1 MKRFCSKLVMSI
13 WGKIIGGAT
22 GFAFG
27 GPIGALV
34 GGIAGHA
41 VDKIHP
47 KSKLPEEK
55 ALKQIGFTIGVVVL
69 SAKMAKADGK
79 VTKEE
84 IIAFRKKVDVPIDEI
99 KNVGRLW
106 DQAKQTIDGFEIYAK
121 QIADLLGK
129 KSPVLEE
136 LLNLLLF
143 IAKADGIIS
152 PEEISYLRKVSII
165 FGFLENDFDRIY
177 SSNMGNYINPYQVL
191 GVSEHTPIKKIKSR
205 WKILAINHH
214 PDRLIAKGMP
224 EDFIEKSTSRLQEIN
239 NAWDIIQKEKI
250 R

>member
-1 MKRFCSKLVMSI
+1 MSI
-13 WGKIIGGAT
+13 WGKIIGSAS

-41 VDKIHP
+41 VDKVHP
-47 KSKLPEEK
+47 KDRLPKEK
-55 ALKQIGFTIGVVVL
+55 ALKQIGFTIGVIVL

-84 IIAFRKKVDVPIDEI
+84 IIAFRKKVNIPINEI

-106 DQAKQTIDGFEIYAK
+106 DQARQTIDGFEIYAQ
-121 QIADLLGK
+121 QIANLLGK

-152 PEEISYLRKVSII
+152 TGEILYLKKVSII
-165 FGFLENDFDRIY
+165 FGFLENDFDRMY
-177 SSNMGNYINPYQVL
+177 SSNMGNHMDPYQVL
-191 GVSEHTPIKKIKSR
+191 GVSQDTPIKNIKIK

-224 EDFIEKSTSRLQEIN
+224 EDFIEKSTARLQEIN
-239 NAWDIIQKEKI
+239 NAWDIIQKKN
-250 R
+250 

>member
-1 MKRFCSKLVMSI
+1 MSI
-13 WGKIIGGAT
+13 WGKIIGSAT

-47 KSKLPEEK
+47 KDKLPEEK
-55 ALKQIGFTIGVVVL
+55 ALKQIGFTIGVIVL

-84 IIAFRKKVDVPIDEI
+84 IIAFRKKVNIPINEI

-106 DQAKQTIDGFEIYAK
+106 DQARQTIDGFEIYAQ
-121 QIADLLGK
+121 QIANLLGK

-152 PEEISYLRKVSII
+152 PEEISYLKRVSII
-165 FGFLENDFDRIY
+165 FGFLENDFKRIY
-177 SSNMGNYINPYQVL
+177 SSNMGNYMNPYQVL
-191 GVSEHTPIKKIKSR
+191 GVSEDTPIKNIKIK

-224 EDFIEKSTSRLQEIN
+224 EDFIEKSTTRLQEIN
-239 NAWDIIQKEKI
+239 NAWDIIQKNN
-250 R
+250 

>member
-1 MKRFCSKLVMSI
+1 MSI
-13 WGKIIGGAT
+13 WGKIIGSAT

-47 KSKLPEEK
+47 KDKLPEEK
-55 ALKQIGFTIGVVVL
+55 ALKQIGFTIGVIVL

-84 IIAFRKKVDVPIDEI
+84 IIAFRKKVNIPINEI

-106 DQAKQTIDGFEIYAK
+106 DQARQTIDGFEIYAQ
-121 QIADLLGK
+121 QIANLLGK

-152 PEEISYLRKVSII
+152 PEEISYLKKVSII

-177 SSNMGNYINPYQVL
+177 SSNMGNHMNPFQVL
-191 GVSEHTPIKKIKSR
+191 GVSEDTPIKNIKNK

-224 EDFIEKSTSRLQEIN
+224 EDFIEKSTARLQAIN
-239 NAWDIIQKEKI
+239 NAWDIIQKKL

>member
-1 MKRFCSKLVMSI
+1 MSI
-13 WGKIIGGAT
+13 WGKIIGSAT

-47 KSKLPEEK
+47 KDRLPKEK
-55 ALKQIGFTIGVVVL
+55 ALKQIGFTIGVIVL

-84 IIAFRKKVDVPIDEI
+84 IIAFRKKVNVPINEI

-106 DQAKQTIDGFEIYAK
+106 DQARQTIDGFEIYAK
-121 QIADLLGK
+121 QIANLLGK

-152 PEEISYLRKVSII
+152 PEEILYLKKVSII

-177 SSNMGNYINPYQVL
+177 SSNMGNHMDPYQVL
-191 GVSEHTPIKKIKSR
+191 GVSQDTPIKNIKIK

-224 EDFIEKSTSRLQEIN
+224 EDFIEKSTARLQEIN
-239 NAWDIIQKEKI
+239 NAWDIIQKKK
-250 R
+250 

>member
-1 MKRFCSKLVMSI
+1 MSV
-13 WGKIIGGAT
+13 WGKIIGSAS
-22 GFAFG
+22 GFTFG

-47 KSKLPEEK
+47 KEKLPEEK
-55 ALKQIGFTIGVVVL
+55 ALKQIGFTIGVIVL

-84 IIAFRKKVDVPIDEI
+84 VIAFRKKVSVPINEL

-106 DQAKQTIDGFEIYAK
+106 DQAKRTKDGFEIYA
-121 QIADLLGK
+121 QQVADLLGK
-129 KSPVLEE
+129 KAPVLEE

-152 PEEISYLRKVSII
+152 PEEVLYLKKVSTI
-165 FGFLENDFDRIY
+165 FGFLENDFDRIH
-177 SSNMGNYINPYQVL
+177 SSNMGNHINPYQVL
-191 GVSEHTPIKKIKSR
+191 GVLENTPIKKIKSK
-205 WKILAINHH
+205 WKLLALNHH
-214 PDRLIAKGMP
+214 PDRLIAKGVP
-224 EDFIEKSTSRLQEIN
+224 EDFILESTSRLQEIN
-239 NAWDIIQKEKI
+239 NAWDIIQKKQI